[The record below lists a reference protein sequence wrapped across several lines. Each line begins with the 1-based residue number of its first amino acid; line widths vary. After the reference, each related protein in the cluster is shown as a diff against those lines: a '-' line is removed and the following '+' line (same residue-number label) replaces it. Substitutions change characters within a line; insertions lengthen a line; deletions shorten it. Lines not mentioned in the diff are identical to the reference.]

1 LSGEALSLQLWLM
14 VRTEDAV
21 CVGVSMAAVSKAVAG
36 PVASSPIG
44 FTTVPVKRQSQ
55 QGLLGL

>member
-1 LSGEALSLQLWLM
+1 M